1 MAAAVIATSPH
12 QSTGLRFANSFWDP
26 SDRGV
31 DVIIEK
37 LHNSKQTCEEIKKLY
52 EIRSQIEED
61 YGERLLKLSQLIVGQ
76 AEEGTL
82 SESLSHI
89 PSALETTARAHL
101 DLAQQLKHQL
111 EAPLDGFLREQ
122 RESRKQHHQQIENAR
137 QLKNMHYTNAIKAK
151 EFYTA
156 ECTKVAGME
165 KYLRERGSEMTED
178 EMHQMKEEIDEGRKM
193 MNAAEQEYRR
203 AVDVFN
209 SVTSD
214 WVASWKGAC
223 DIFQDMEEKR
233 IHYIHGSLRSFSTMM
248 SSVYLVDDQ
257 CCERIRTTLELT
269 DVRKDIEEFVT
280 RYGTG
285 NVMPD
290 VMQFE
295 PFSSMDIQSTP
306 SSSIHHGPVL
316 ETKELPPMPE
326 SVNDNNDPA
335 PTTEQQHVKD
345 QSHDDS
351 QGDAMTTAMAE
362 VEEML
367 SIPESKPP
375 AEMKSTHEEVAA
387 APKSTANEQPAPI
400 ADEQP
405 NTESKST
412 SDQPAKE
419 ATVAMVTNDTAVK
432 QFDSPAKETA
442 VAMQPVI
449 NEDHAQSTSVSPEDP
464 PIPAT
469 PPSPVNVDSKQRE
482 DNEEHVSAVEPAV
495 AVATAAAAATTTGM
509 ELSTNN
515 DAQQH
520 NPALPDD
527 KYKPMPNPEFQSG
540 SSTSEQKRMSRVDSG
555 NDMQASVLD
564 PKPTDAVA
572 ATTLADASHQELKP
586 TTRSLDATVA
596 AAHET
601 QPANDST
608 QGVHL
613 SDPPSSS
620 APANDKNDDDASTEN
635 DYSLPPPKA
644 EKWVISS
651 IRRPQQ
657 LPVRVQNVRM
667 SMNASSPSL
676 TAPVVPEPDSR
687 TPTASTSTGNKFHRP
702 NAPLKIEIPNK
713 PTSSPTN
720 TRNNI
725 NTNPHQQHQQAP
737 QAAAQQVIAAGR
749 AHAHQTQSWQSPVNP
764 SPSRRF
770 SAMDGT
776 RWQQQPPLEPLE
788 QPLYEIEGE
797 GQQHRSLAD
806 APRPSESASHHK
818 KGHLSS
824 FVKGVLKSDQQDKRA
839 SALAA
844 PLSSTA
850 DKKEKRFSM
859 NIFGGKKD
867 KRQQKQFNDDPPQQQ
882 QPVILEDEE
891 VIHNSLG
898 SRSTPVLSRPVS
910 AVPVMRSM
918 NNNYQS
924 SPSPQRM
931 MQQPAPSSS
940 TGKAPAPVAAAA
952 AAPRQ
957 DQLEDGS
964 PIIEYV
970 RAIWTYEAK
979 IPSEMSFMAGDPLAV
994 ITKQIDGWWLAELM
1008 DPQRRQRGLIPGN
1021 YMEPIN

>member
-1 MAAAVIATSPH
+1 M
-12 QSTGLRFANSFWDP
+12 
-26 SDRGV
+26 
-31 DVIIEK
+31 
-37 LHNSKQTCEEIKKLY
+37 
-52 EIRSQIEED
+52 
-61 YGERLLKLSQLIVGQ
+61 
-76 AEEGTL
+76 
-82 SESLSHI
+82 
-89 PSALETTARAHL
+89 
-101 DLAQQLKHQL
+101 
-111 EAPLDGFLREQ
+111 
-122 RESRKQHHQQIENAR
+122 
-137 QLKNMHYTNAIKAK
+137 
-151 EFYTA
+151 
-156 ECTKVAGME
+156 
-165 KYLRERGSEMTED
+165 
-178 EMHQMKEEIDEGRKM
+178 
-193 MNAAEQEYRR
+193 
-203 AVDVFN
+203 
-209 SVTSD
+209 
-214 WVASWKGAC
+214 
-223 DIFQDMEEKR
+223 
-233 IHYIHGSLRSFSTMM
+233 
-248 SSVYLVDDQ
+248 
-257 CCERIRTTLELT
+257 
-269 DVRKDIEEFVT
+269 RKDIEEFVT

-285 NVMPD
+285 NVMPGKITCHVFKTAADPMKID

-335 PTTEQQHVKD
+335 PTTEQQHVKE

-362 VEEML
+362 VEELL
-367 SIPESKPP
+367 SIPESKP
-375 AEMKSTHEEVAA
+375 AETKSTHEQVVTAT
-387 APKSTANEQPAPI
+387 KSTTNEH

-405 NTESKST
+405 SAESKST
-412 SDQPAKE
+412 SEHPVKETTTMAVVINENVAKE
-419 ATVAMVTNDTAVK
+419 SE
-432 QFDSPAKETA
+432 SPAKETITA
-442 VAMQPVI
+442 NQSVM
-449 NEDHAQSTSVSPEDP
+449 NEEHAQSTSVSPEEP

-469 PPSPVNVDSKQRE
+469 PPSPVNKDSKQRE
-482 DNEEHVSAVEPAV
+482 DNEDHISAVGPAV
-495 AVATAAAAATTTGM
+495 TVAAAAAAVATTGM
-509 ELSTNN
+509 EISTNN

-520 NPALPDD
+520 ESALPED
-527 KYKPMPNPEFQSG
+527 KYKPMPNPEFQDG
-540 SSTSEQKRMSRVDSG
+540 SSDSEQKRMSRVDSG
-555 NDMQASVLD
+555 NDMQASIVD
-564 PKPTDAVA
+564 PKPTDAVVE
-572 ATTLADASHQELKP
+572 TTLANASHQELKP

-596 AAHET
+596 AVHET
-601 QPANDST
+601 QPANESM

-613 SDPPSSS
+613 SDPPPS
-620 APANDKNDDDASTEN
+620 AANNKNDDDGSSEN

-676 TAPVVPEPDSR
+676 TAPVVHEPDSQ

-713 PTSSPTN
+713 PTSSPTL
-720 TRNNI
+720 RNNM
-725 NTNPHQQHQQAP
+725 NSQHQQQQQHPYQQQQAP

-788 QPLYEIEGE
+788 QTLYEIEGE
-797 GQQHRSLAD
+797 QQQSKPITD
-806 APRPSESASHHK
+806 APRPLESASHHK

-844 PLSSTA
+844 PLSSTT

-867 KRQQKQFNDDPPQQQ
+867 KRQHKQFNDDPPQQQ
-882 QPVILEDEE
+882 QPAIYEDEE

-931 MQQPAPSSS
+931 MQQPVPSSS
-940 TGKAPAPVAAAA
+940 TGKAPAV
-952 AAPRQ
+952 APRQ
-957 DQLEDGS
+957 DTLEDGS
-964 PIIEYV
+964 PIIEYGKV
-970 RAIWTYEAK
+970 WI
-979 IPSEMSFMAGDPLAV
+979 V
-994 ITKQIDGWWLAELM
+994 IYYI
-1008 DPQRRQRGLIPGN
+1008 IS
-1021 YMEPIN
+1021 

>member
-12 QSTGLRFANSFWDP
+12 QSTGLRFADSFWDP
-26 SDRGV
+26 TDRGV
-31 DVIIEK
+31 DVVIEK

-76 AEEGTL
+76 TEEGTL

-137 QLKNMHYTNAIKAK
+137 QLKNMHYTNAVKAK

-165 KYLRERGSEMTED
+165 KYLRERGSEMTQD

-214 WVASWKGAC
+214 WVSSWRGAC
-223 DIFQDMEEKR
+223 DVFQDMEEKR

-280 RYGTG
+280 RYSTG
-285 NVMPD
+285 NVMPEI
-290 VMQFE
+290 MQFE

-326 SVNDNNDPA
+326 STNDNNDPA
-335 PTTEQQHVKD
+335 PTTEQQHVKEE
-345 QSHDDS
+345 SHDNS

-367 SIPESKPP
+367 SIPESKPVETTS
-375 AEMKSTHEEVAA
+375 AHEEVAA
-387 APKSTANEQPAPI
+387 APKSTTNEHDAQNSKPVTEEQPSAETKSPS
-400 ADEQP
+400 EQP
-405 NTESKST
+405 VNV
-412 SDQPAKE
+412 
-419 ATVAMVTNDTAVK
+419 ATIAMATNDNAVK
-432 QFDSPAKETA
+432 ESESPAKETTTA
-442 VAMQPVI
+442 IQSVI
-449 NEDHAQSTSVSPEDP
+449 NEENAQSTSVSPEEP

-482 DNEEHVSAVEPAV
+482 DNEEHVSAVGPTV
-495 AVATAAAAATTTGM
+495 AMAAAATVAATGM

-520 NPALPDD
+520 ASSSPEE

-540 SSTSEQKRMSRVDSG
+540 SSNSQQKRMSRVDSG
-555 NDMQASVLD
+555 SDMQASVVD
-564 PKPTDAVA
+564 AKPTDAIA
-572 ATTLADASHQELKP
+572 DTTSADVSHQELKP

-601 QPANDST
+601 QPAKESN

-613 SDPPSSS
+613 SDPPPSTVT
-620 APANDKNDDDASTEN
+620 NNKNDDDASSEN

-676 TAPVVPEPDSR
+676 TAPVVPEPDTR
-687 TPTASTSTGNKFHRP
+687 TPTPSTSTGNKFHRP

-713 PTSSPTN
+713 PTSSPTP
-720 TRNNI
+720 RNNT
-725 NTNPHQQHQQAP
+725 NTNPQHHQQQPYQQQAP

-797 GQQHRSLAD
+797 QSKPISD
-806 APRPSESASHHK
+806 APRHLESASHPK

-824 FVKGVLKSDQQDKRA
+824 FVKGVLKSDSQQDKRA

-844 PLSSTA
+844 PLSSTT

-867 KRQQKQFNDDPPQQQ
+867 KRQHKQFNDDPPQ

-918 NNNYQS
+918 NNNFQS

-931 MQQPAPSSS
+931 MQQPLPSSS
-940 TGKAPAPVAAAA
+940 TGKAP

-979 IPSEMSFMAGDPLAV
+979 IPSELSFMAGDPLAV

>member
-1 MAAAVIATSPH
+1 
-12 QSTGLRFANSFWDP
+12 
-26 SDRGV
+26 
-31 DVIIEK
+31 
-37 LHNSKQTCEEIKKLY
+37 
-52 EIRSQIEED
+52 
-61 YGERLLKLSQLIVGQ
+61 
-76 AEEGTL
+76 
-82 SESLSHI
+82 
-89 PSALETTARAHL
+89 
-101 DLAQQLKHQL
+101 
-111 EAPLDGFLREQ
+111 
-122 RESRKQHHQQIENAR
+122 
-137 QLKNMHYTNAIKAK
+137 
-151 EFYTA
+151 
-156 ECTKVAGME
+156 
-165 KYLRERGSEMTED
+165 
-178 EMHQMKEEIDEGRKM
+178 MKI
-193 MNAAEQEYRR
+193 
-203 AVDVFN
+203 
-209 SVTSD
+209 
-214 WVASWKGAC
+214 
-223 DIFQDMEEKR
+223 
-233 IHYIHGSLRSFSTMM
+233 
-248 SSVYLVDDQ
+248 
-257 CCERIRTTLELT
+257 
-269 DVRKDIEEFVT
+269 
-280 RYGTG
+280 
-285 NVMPD
+285 D

-335 PTTEQQHVKD
+335 PTTEQQHVKE

-375 AEMKSTHEEVAA
+375 AETKSTHEEVVV
-387 APKSTANEQPAPI
+387 APKSTTNEQSAPTI
-400 ADEQP
+400 DEQP

-419 ATVAMVTNDTAVK
+419 APVAMDTNDNAVK
-432 QFDSPAKETA
+432 ESESSAKETA

-482 DNEEHVSAVEPAV
+482 DHEEHASAVEPAV
-495 AVATAAAAATTTGM
+495 AVAAAAVAAVTTTGM
-509 ELSTNN
+509 DLSTNN

-520 NPALPDD
+520 DSTLQDD

-555 NDMQASVLD
+555 NDMQTSVVD
-564 PKPTDAVA
+564 PKPADAVA
-572 ATTLADASHQELKP
+572 ATTSADASHQELKP

-601 QPANDST
+601 QPANDSI

-613 SDPPSSS
+613 SDPAPLS
-620 APANDKNDDDASTEN
+620 APANDKNDDDGSTEN

-713 PTSSPTN
+713 PTSSPTT

-725 NTNPHQQHQQAP
+725 NTNPHQQQQQQQPYQQQQAP

-797 GQQHRSLAD
+797 GQQPRSLTD

-824 FVKGVLKSDQQDKRA
+824 FVKGVLKSDDKQDKRA

-867 KRQQKQFNDDPPQQQ
+867 KRQHKQFNDDPPQQQQ

-931 MQQPAPSSS
+931 MQQPVPSSS
-940 TGKAPAPVAAAA
+940 TGKAP

-964 PIIEYV
+964 PIIEYGKKW
-970 RAIWTYEAK
+970 I
-979 IPSEMSFMAGDPLAV
+979 V
-994 ITKQIDGWWLAELM
+994 I
-1008 DPQRRQRGLIPGN
+1008 
-1021 YMEPIN
+1021 